1 MFIYFVP
8 SESQQEIFNPCCRTS
23 LLLKN
28 IRSRCNCDNY
38 ATLLYT
44 FLSHTVYIP
53 ADIELSDEAGN
64 VKNLR
69 DPGHQQRYTSDFLEE
84 RKTLVLLTVDKSH
97 SDPPL
102 IMYKPL
108 LQAGDGVLSEEFL
121 ARLALKGTE
130 IQKKRVRSSERRDT
144 SANVTEQKDVTAR
157 QVSREKNA
165 DKTKSSSKSDKRN
178 SARS

>member
-1 MFIYFVP
+1 MFCLYI
-8 SESQQEIFNPCCRTS
+8 ESQQEIFNPCCRTS

-38 ATLLYT
+38 A
-44 FLSHTVYIP
+44 
-53 ADIELSDEAGN
+53 DIELSDEAGN

-69 DPGHQQRYTSDFLEE
+69 DPGHQQRYASDFLEE
-84 RKTLVLLTVDKSH
+84 RETLVLLTVEKSH

-130 IQKKRVRSSERRDT
+130 IQKKRIRSSKRRDT
-144 SANVTEQKDVTAR
+144 SANVTEQKDVTSR
-157 QVSREKNA
+157 QVSREKNV

-178 SARS
+178 SARSKR

>member
-1 MFIYFVP
+1 MMYDDIVDLQPLLPDQPPPEEHPVP
-8 SESQQEIFNPCCRTS
+8 LQLRQLCYVTI
-23 LLLKN
+23 
-28 IRSRCNCDNY
+28 
-38 ATLLYT
+38 ATT
-44 FLSHTVYIP
+44 GGGGR

-157 QVSREKNA
+157 QVQGSSPTAYKGGASRA
-165 DKTKSSSKSDKRN
+165 LLGVFF
-178 SARS
+178 